1 VTAASTIPE
10 FNNGSKLFGPGI
22 KFVGTYQRA
31 SEYKRGDVTN
41 HEGAMWVATCETPP
55 QEVPGK
61 SVCWQLSVKSYS
73 GRRSHADA
81 S

>member
-31 SEYKRGDVTN
+31 AEYKRGDVTN
-41 HEGAMWVATCETPP
+41 HEGAM
-55 QEVPGK
+55 
-61 SVCWQLSVKSYS
+61 
-73 GRRSHADA
+73 
-81 S
+81 